1 MLVDNPILNSP
12 FDEPARYW
20 AYEEGQPILREG
32 RRPAGYYLKART
44 RGPQT
49 SLFEEEFVPLD
60 LVNTIRER
68 VKAWREQGYPGVTP
82 ITRQLLQHW
91 NNPDR
96 ERKLFFC
103 QREAA
108 ETLIWLVEAS
118 PAEKQG
124 IMVPKDAPS
133 PSTESGGLGATPAH
147 SESSPLL
154 TSPVD
159 GGGTATP
166 SPPAG
171 RAGVGANAAAADGD
185 ITPLLTSPVDGGE
198 TTTPSP
204 PAGRAGVGAISS
216 PPAGRAGVGAALTRY
231 ACKMA
236 TGSGKTVVMGMVI
249 AWQVLNKLANPQD
262 RRFSDA
268 VLLVCPNLTIKERLQ
283 VLLPWRSN
291 NYYDKFDL
299 VPRGMLERL
308 QQGKFEITNWHLFQP
323 KDDSRSRSVVQRG
336 VESDAAFC
344 RRVLKELGNKQNI
357 LVINDE
363 AHHAYRPA
371 ALPDEMREQLSPEE
385 IEERE
390 EATVWVSGLDRI
402 HKVRGINFCADFSA
416 TPFYIKG
423 SGYQEGAPFPWI
435 VSDFG
440 LVDAIESGI
449 VKIPRVPVD
458 DNTGALIPKYF
469 RLWEAINEAL
479 PASERQTARRRAKP
493 ESVLREA
500 EGALATLASEWKRTF
515 EAFQRGGSPVPP
527 VMIVVCDSTDL
538 AKLVH
543 EHIARGNVL
552 PELENGGNNGEVTF
566 RIDTK
571 LLAEAEA
578 AIEGETKQ
586 ETAERIRKTVDTI
599 GKLEWDGEGEPPGK
613 NIRCVISV
621 GMLNEGWDAQNVTQ
635 ILGLRAFTSQLLCEQ
650 VVGRG
655 LRRVNYDDFSEP
667 EYVDVYGVPFEVIP
681 VKKKPHRQAEVQSV
695 STLVRALPERAH
707 LEIAFPRV
715 EGYVFDVRQRI
726 RINLDNVLYLRIEP
740 QAEPTEVVAKPA
752 VGYRIGRPDRLW
764 PGTEVMQDR
773 NPFHQE
779 KRLQATVYE
788 IAAELTRRLTEK
800 RTEWSARHLLF
811 PQVLD
816 IVWEYLENRVVL
828 VSLDTPLEEVALLKY
843 KQRII
848 ERLTEAIEPDTE
860 AGEPLIL
867 PVIERFRPI
876 GSTSQVLFRTARP
889 CVGTTKSHISHV
901 VLDAPKWEHSVAY
914 QLETIPEVIA
924 YARNDH
930 LDLTIPYEWQGVRHE
945 YRPDYLIRWRC
956 ANGREVKVIL
966 EVKGFETEQDRQK
979 ETAARRWARAVN
991 HHGEFGQWVFCV
1003 CREPSRVRDVIT
1015 RAVSSLC

>member
-12 FDEPARYW
+12 FDEPTRYW
-20 AYEEGQPILREG
+20 AYEEGQPVIKEG

-44 RGPQT
+44 RGHQMA
-49 SLFEEEFVPLD
+49 LLEEEFVQLE

-68 VKAWREQGYPGVTP
+68 VKAWRERGYPGVTP
-82 ITRQLLQHW
+82 ITRQLLNHW
-91 NNPDR
+91 NNPER
-96 ERKLFFC
+96 ERRLFFC

-118 PAEKQG
+118 PAERQG
-124 IMVPKDAPS
+124 IVIPKDN
-133 PSTESGGLGATPAH
+133 GL
-147 SESSPLL
+147 
-154 TSPVD
+154 V
-159 GGGTATP
+159 
-166 SPPAG
+166 
-171 RAGVGANAAAADGD
+171 
-185 ITPLLTSPVDGGE
+185 
-198 TTTPSP
+198 
-204 PAGRAGVGAISS
+204 
-216 PPAGRAGVGAALTRY
+216 RY

-283 VLLPWRSN
+283 VLLPWKPG
-291 NYYDKFDL
+291 NYYEKFDL

-323 KDDSRSRSVVQRG
+323 RDDSRSRSVVQRG
-336 VESDAAFC
+336 PESDAAFC
-344 RRVLKELGNKQNI
+344 RRVLKELSNKGNI

-371 ALPDEMREQLSPEE
+371 PLPEDERERLSPEE
-385 IEERE
+385 IAERE
-390 EATVWVSGLDRI
+390 KATVWVSGLDRI
-402 HKVRGINFCADFSA
+402 AAARGINFCADFSA

-423 SGYQEGAPFPWI
+423 SGYLEGEPFPWI

-469 RLWEAINEAL
+469 RLWEWVNQRL

-500 EGALATLASEWKRTF
+500 EDALATLASEWKRTF
-515 EAFQRGGSPVPP
+515 EEFQRAGSPVPP
-527 VMIVVCDSTDL
+527 VMIVVCDNTDL

-543 EHIARGNVL
+543 EHIAQGNVL
-552 PELENGGNNGEVTF
+552 RELENNERNGEVTF

-578 AIEGETKQ
+578 AFEGETKA
-586 ETAERIRKTVDTI
+586 EAAERLRKVVDTI
-599 GKLEWDGEGEPPGK
+599 GKLEWEGEGDPPGK
-613 NIRCVISV
+613 NIRCVVSV

-655 LRRVNYDDFSEP
+655 LRRLNYDDFSEP

-681 VKKKPHRQAEVQSV
+681 VKKKPRSSTEVQRV
-695 STLVRALPERAH
+695 STLVRALPERKH
-707 LEIAFPRV
+707 LEITFPRV
-715 EGYVFDVRQRI
+715 EGFVLDVRQRI
-726 RINLDNVLYLRIEP
+726 RLNLDKVPYLQIDP
-740 QAEPTEVVAKPA
+740 TQAPTEVMVKPA
-752 VGYRIGRPDRLW
+752 VGYRIGRPDRLG
-764 PGTEVMQDR
+764 PGPEVVHDR
-773 NPFHQE
+773 NPFHRE

-788 IAAELTRRLTEK
+788 IAADLTRRLKEK
-800 RTEWSARHLLF
+800 REDWGARHILF

-816 IVWEYLENRVVL
+816 AVWRYLEERVV
-828 VSLDTPLEEVALLKY
+828 VVDPDTPLEEIALLKY
-843 KQRII
+843 KQQIVD
-848 ERLTEAIEPDTE
+848 RLTAAIEPDTE
-860 AGEPLIL
+860 AGEPPLL

-876 GSTSQVLFRTARP
+876 GSTSEVLFRTARP

-901 VLDAPKWEHSVAY
+901 VLDAPTWEHSVAY
-914 QLETIPEVIA
+914 QLERIPEVVA

-930 LDLTIPYEWQGVRHE
+930 LDFTIPYEWQGVRHE
-945 YRPDYLIRWRC
+945 YRPDYLIRWRG
-956 ANGREVKVIL
+956 ADGQEVKVIL

-979 ETAARRWARAVN
+979 EAAARRWVRAVN
-991 HHGEFGQWVFCV
+991 HHGEFGRWVFCL
-1003 CREPSRVRDVIT
+1003 CRQPGKVAEVLR
-1015 RAVSSLC
+1015 RAVEMFKGSA

>member
-1 MLVDNPILNSP
+1 MSLLVDNPIVNSP
-12 FDEPARYW
+12 FEEPGRYW
-20 AYEEGQPILREG
+20 AYEEGQSVLKEG
-32 RRPAGYYLKART
+32 RRPAGYYLKPRT

-68 VKAWREQGYPGVTP
+68 VKAWRERGYPGVTP
-82 ITRQLLQHW
+82 ITRQLLNHW
-91 NNPDR
+91 NHPER

-108 ETLIWLVEAS
+108 ETLIWLIEAS

-124 IMVPKDAPS
+124 IAIPKD
-133 PSTESGGLGATPAH
+133 G
-147 SESSPLL
+147 
-154 TSPVD
+154 
-159 GGGTATP
+159 
-166 SPPAG
+166 
-171 RAGVGANAAAADGD
+171 N
-185 ITPLLTSPVDGGE
+185 
-198 TTTPSP
+198 
-204 PAGRAGVGAISS
+204 
-216 PPAGRAGVGAALTRY
+216 LTRY

-268 VLLVCPNLTIKERLQ
+268 VLLVCPNLTIRERLQ
-283 VLLPWRSN
+283 VLLPWKPG
-291 NYYDKFDL
+291 NYYEKFDL
-299 VPRGMLERL
+299 LPRGMLERL
-308 QQGKFEITNWHLFQP
+308 QQGRFQITNWHLLQP
-323 KDDSRSRSVVQRG
+323 KDDSRSKSVVQRG
-336 VESDAAFC
+336 VESDTAFC

-371 ALPDEMREQLSPEE
+371 PLPEELREQLSDEE
-385 IEERE
+385 IAERE

-402 HKVRGINFCADFSA
+402 HAVRGINFCADFSA

-423 SGYQEGAPFPWI
+423 SGYPEGEPFPWI

-469 RLWEAINEAL
+469 RLWEHINQQL

-500 EGALATLASEWKRTF
+500 EGALATLASEWKKTF
-515 EAFQRGGSPVPP
+515 EEFQRAGSPVPP
-527 VMIVVCDSTDL
+527 VMIVVCDNTDL

-543 EHIARGNVL
+543 EHIARGQCAAGTR
-552 PELENGGNNGEVTF
+552 EQRAQTARVTF

-578 AIEGETKQ
+578 ALEGETKAKA
-586 ETAERIRKTVDTI
+586 AERLRKVVDTI
-599 GKLEWDGEGEPPGK
+599 GKTEWEGEGDPPGK
-613 NIRCVISV
+613 NIRCVVSV

-655 LRRVNYDDFSEP
+655 LRRRLNYDDFSEP

-681 VKKKPHRQAEVQSV
+681 VKKKPLSRTEVQKV
-695 STLVRALPERAH
+695 STLVRALPERKH
-707 LEIAFPRV
+707 LEITFPRV
-715 EGYVFDVRQRI
+715 EGYILDVRSRI
-726 RINLDNVLYLRIEP
+726 RLNLDGVPFLQIGGD
-740 QAEPTEVVAKPA
+740 EPTEVIVKPA
-752 VGYRIGRPDRLW
+752 VGYRIGRPDRLG
-764 PGTEVMQDR
+764 PGPKVVHDR
-773 NPFHQE
+773 NPFHRE

-788 IAAELTRRLTEK
+788 IAAELSRRLKEK
-800 RTEWSARHLLF
+800 REEWSVRHVLF

-816 IVWEYLENRVVL
+816 AVWCYLEERVV
-828 VSLDTPLEEVALLKY
+828 VERDVPLEEIALLKY

-860 AGEPLIL
+860 AGEPPIL
-867 PVIERFRPI
+867 PVIERFRPP
-876 GSTSQVLFRTARP
+876 GSTSEVLFRTVRP

-914 QLETIPEVIA
+914 QLERMPEVIA

-930 LDLTIPYEWQGVRHE
+930 LDFTIPYEWQGMRHE

-956 ANGREVKVIL
+956 EDGSELKVIL

-979 ETAARRWARAVN
+979 EIAARRWVRAVN
-991 HHGEFGQWVFCV
+991 HHGEFGRWEFV
-1003 CREPSRVRDVIT
+1003 
-1015 RAVSSLC
+1015 LCKDPARLKTFLLEKTNAP